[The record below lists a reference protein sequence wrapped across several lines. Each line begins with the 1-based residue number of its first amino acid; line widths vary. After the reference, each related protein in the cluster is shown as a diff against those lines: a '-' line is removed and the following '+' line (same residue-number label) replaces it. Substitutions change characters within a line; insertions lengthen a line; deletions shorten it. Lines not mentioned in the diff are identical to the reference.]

1 MKKIKNSIN
10 KIKSNKAVKN
20 IAVFAATFA
29 VAVTMF
35 AVPAYADEVTTPLT
49 NAVNLMFT
57 IFRIVGVGVTGFSIF
72 ELATAIKSHDGS
84 QRNMA
89 FLGIAS
95 GLLITFIKEVLTLIG
110 VSF

>member
-1 MKKIKNSIN
+1 MRKIKNSFK
-10 KIKSNKAVKN
+10 KIKSNKAIKKSAAFAVTF
-20 IAVFAATFA
+20 VFAL
-29 VAVTMF
+29 TMF
-35 AVPAYADEVTTPLT
+35 AVPAYADSVTTPLT